1 MAPVY
6 LVQCHGAVDSLWKYK
21 SSLWVC
27 RWYRKLCLFYKFVS
41 NKHPQYIFNLIPVRR
56 MLHSTRNTL
65 SIFLLNTSHNFF
77 KMIFFSSAIF
87 EWNELD
93 SGLEKAENLSIFK
106 NNILKFIQPSPN
118 SVVIFLKD
126 LNLLQDLELI

>member
-1 MAPVY
+1 
-6 LVQCHGAVDSLWKYK
+6 
-21 SSLWVC
+21 
-27 RWYRKLCLFYKFVS
+27 
-41 NKHPQYIFNLIPVRR
+41 

-65 SIFLLNTSHNFF
+65 SILLLNTNHNFF

-93 SGLEKAENLSIFK
+93 SGLEKAENLSVFK